1 MADRTDLPPP
11 DKDRLIGGCARL
23 PLHVPVAALLAEL
36 DALGPA
42 IWGTR
47 GGRVGVHR
55 AAEAVFLRGHAPA
68 DGDLPI
74 ADRPVLDA
82 LPSARAILALLGDSP
97 QRCLLAR
104 LPPGAVVPL
113 HVDRGPYFART
124 IRLHVPLVTSERVYM
139 ACNGA
144 CYRMAPGEA
153 WALNNGALHGVWN
166 GDPASARTHLIADF
180 LPTPGLLDRLAG
192 SDRARGAI
200 LPDVWRRVTGPGPD
214 PG

>member
-1 MADRTDLPPP
+1 VAETPDLPLP
-11 DKDRLIGGCARL
+11 DKGLLIGGCARL
-23 PLHVPVAALLAEL
+23 PLAMPVADLLTEL

-68 DGDLPI
+68 EGDLPI

-97 QRCLLAR
+97 QHCLLAR
-104 LPPGAVVPL
+104 LPAGAVVPL
-113 HVDRGPYFART
+113 HIDRGPYFAGT
-124 IRLHVPLVTSERVYM
+124 VRLHVPLVTSERVYM
-139 ACNGA
+139 AAAGR
-144 CYRMAPGEA
+144 CYRMATGEA

-166 GDPASARTHLIADF
+166 SDAARPRTHLIADF
-180 LPTPGLLDRLAG
+180 LPTPALLARLAG
-192 SDRARGAI
+192 GDRELGAD
-200 LPDVWRRVTGPGPD
+200 LPDVWQRLAAPGP
-214 PG
+214 